1 MNLLSG
7 LVSLVTGACASSVG
21 DGIDQLQADR
31 QATQAALRGSSERRR
46 ALMLSDAPDDQI
58 AAIDKVIDGYHL
70 TLERLELKEGVLIAQ
85 MQHAGR
91 Q

>member
-7 LVSLVTGACASSVG
+7 IASLVTGARASSVG
-21 DGIDQLQADR
+21 DGIDQLRAER
-31 QATQAALRGSSERRR
+31 QVTQAALRGSAERRR
-46 ALMLSDAPDDQI
+46 TLMLSDASDDQI

-85 MQHAGR
+85 MQHTGR